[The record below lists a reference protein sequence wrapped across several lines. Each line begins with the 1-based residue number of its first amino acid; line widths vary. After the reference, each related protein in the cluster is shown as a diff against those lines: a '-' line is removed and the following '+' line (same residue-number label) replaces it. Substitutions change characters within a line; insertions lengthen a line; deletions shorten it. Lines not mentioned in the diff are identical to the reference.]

1 MKDPRHIIKTPLI
14 TEKSTDLRE
23 SGWYLFT
30 VDTKANKVEIRDSI
44 EKIFNVKVDKVR
56 TLTTSGKKV
65 KRMGRV
71 VGKRSSVKKAY
82 VKLKE
87 GEIQLFEGV

>member
-1 MKDPRHIIKTPLI
+1 VKDPRYIIKTPLI

>member
-1 MKDPRHIIKTPLI
+1 MKDPRNIIKTPLI
-14 TEKSTDLRE
+14 TEKSTDMRE
-23 SGWYLFT
+23 LGWYLFA

-44 EKIFNVKVDKVR
+44 EKIFNVKVAKVR
-56 TLTTSGKKV
+56 THTTTGKKV
-65 KRMGRV
+65 KRMGKV